1 MSGSSVDSLQGQ
13 ILYSSD
19 DETDDPVESFFVAC
33 QQTSHFSIKP
43 GKKLAN
49 KGRWL
54 KEEDDKLKQVV
65 ELVGSQDW
73 TLVSRYFPDRS
84 DLQCQHRWYK
94 VLNPDLIKG
103 AWTKEE
109 DDQVVALVRQFG
121 PKKWTAIS
129 KYLVGRT
136 GKQCR
141 ERWHNHLNP
150 AIKKCAWSEDE
161 DRLIFHLHK
170 TLGNR
175 WAEIAKFLPG
185 RTDNAIKNHWNSTM
199 RKRFENE
206 TSDETIDNTP
216 TTEIPLENE
225 TDKAIEML
233 KINPLMAGRET
244 QSSDSGLESGFNEIK
259 SAPMSG
265 NKADLVVSDGGL
277 KSTKMPEVTRMGG
290 FSGLSTLDLVSGT
303 GSETGVTPIKFTVL
317 GDKKKYRFDG
327 HAINQLRSPERLI
340 EMGSPVTAKLSEP
353 AILRGT
359 KRKTKHS
366 RREKSKRRVSVK
378 VAQKLKWQN
387 IVDELDRKQ
396 LAGMERNENKEN
408 QEPVLNLFQQYQSKT
423 GSQQPRLE
431 RKQSF
436 GFQFRDLTNCG
447 DNGKEKQCLDI
458 QYLSENVDGKKTCSK
473 GDNIVK
479 RNHSFLTDD
488 SDIEE
493 LVLNIDSGL
502 GVSNTAKSAG
512 INMFSDEESDAGHKA
527 GSVTPKGT
535 PIKNL
540 PFSPSQ
546 FLNSPEV
553 PYGKMT
559 STPVCNK
566 THSSSSGHGSILNT
580 PDVKVR
586 DNSFSVTKTPLV
598 SKSLLQATPRTPTPF
613 KNALEQMKRSHSNK
627 HSSPVQLDD
636 VEAMIRE
643 DTGYEADMSNAETA
657 EVTVSKANKRHGVP
671 SKRARQSLNQKWPRP
686 SIQTVYPSQD
696 TMLLSPETPSKS
708 LIGDTSIVF
717 SPPSIIKE
725 TLPDSEFDQTC
736 GSNTRKTQNIPKPS
750 KKSIKK
756 IQFSDDED
764 MPKKPRPKLNVHYEK
779 VACGM
784 TSDQQH
790 MTELARNIARVL
802 KPRSLQL

>member
-19 DETDDPVESFFVAC
+19 DETDDP
-33 QQTSHFSIKP
+33 
-43 GKKLAN
+43 
-49 KGRWL
+49 
-54 KEEDDKLKQVV
+54 DDKLKQVV

-185 RTDNAIKNHWNSTM
+185 
-199 RKRFENE
+199 
-206 TSDETIDNTP
+206 
-216 TTEIPLENE
+216 
-225 TDKAIEML
+225 
-233 KINPLMAGRET
+233 
-244 QSSDSGLESGFNEIK
+244 
-259 SAPMSG
+259 
-265 NKADLVVSDGGL
+265 
-277 KSTKMPEVTRMGG
+277 STKMPEVTRMGG

-303 GSETGVTPIKFTVL
+303 GSETG
-317 GDKKKYRFDG
+317 
-327 HAINQLRSPERLI
+327 
-340 EMGSPVTAKLSEP
+340 
-353 AILRGT
+353 
-359 KRKTKHS
+359 KHS

-546 FLNSPEV
+546 
-553 PYGKMT
+553 
-559 STPVCNK
+559 
-566 THSSSSGHGSILNT
+566 
-580 PDVKVR
+580 
-586 DNSFSVTKTPLV
+586 
-598 SKSLLQATPRTPTPF
+598 
-613 KNALEQMKRSHSNK
+613 
-627 HSSPVQLDD
+627 SPVQLDD

-657 EVTVSKANKRHGVP
+657 EVTVSKANKR
-671 SKRARQSLNQKWPRP
+671 
-686 SIQTVYPSQD
+686 
-696 TMLLSPETPSKS
+696 SKS

-736 GSNTRKTQNIPKPS
+736 GSNTRKTQNI
-750 KKSIKK
+750 
-756 IQFSDDED
+756 
-764 MPKKPRPKLNVHYEK
+764 LNVHYEK